1 MNRFLPH
8 IVLATFA
15 LCTSAYAQN
24 CPVPVTFPIA
34 GAMVSSSPAPTTLDP
49 DLILA
54 PQPNTPLVAFAGQHY
69 FAATSSARGRELYRT
84 DGQTISLVADL
95 QPGAASSFPRELTVH
110 AGKLFFV
117 AETSAV
123 GAELFVH
130 DGVTTSLVTDL
141 NPGAA
146 SARAQGLASV
156 NGWLLFVGQ
165 TAGGAPAVWRT
176 DGTAAGTSQVVAPG
190 TVVPVD
196 GTGSTVDAVTRL
208 HVGAGGGYALF
219 LGRDGG
225 GVYNLWRT
233 DGTSAGTAP
242 IVVGALWNGQDVL
255 PYDYNGFATLGG
267 LTLFVARTAIEG
279 RELWASDG
287 TQAGTWLVADIN
299 PGPFD
304 ASIDLNHAA
313 ELGGSLYFKAA
324 SAATG
329 GPEVWR
335 TNGTAAGTQLAADVV
350 PGMQGSAPLGMTVWN
365 GALYFVAGWPGQNP
379 GRELYRL
386 VPGGQAQLVADLTPG
401 PSDSFDLVEANLL
414 ATPSALI
421 FSASTPTEG
430 VELWRYD
437 GGTPTMA
444 VAMYPGHAPSAPRH
458 LTDLGGGAVLVSAI
472 GAGVGRELWRADGG
486 GTTLVGNL
494 TPEAPAPWRDPEI
507 WEATLGD
514 TAFIQVKDFQN
525 GEHLVR
531 WHSTLGA
538 QQIDGFENTN
548 ANFLDVR
555 GFAAM
560 TPAGGRVLTQ
570 AYDTYTETPMWA
582 ATGDSFEPFPA
593 WNGFGEL
600 PVFGIFVGQVNDR
613 VVFMGFTD
621 SDGYEPW
628 VSDGTQAGTV
638 QLGNLSPGNLNSL
651 GGQGFVLGDKLYF
664 AMNTTGLGYEL
675 WESDGTAA
683 GTQLV
688 IDLEPGLGGAYP
700 QEFARIGDKLLFS
713 AATTTFGREFYVSD
727 GTAAGTTLLKDINPG
742 AISSEPRVLEPYKG
756 RLYFSATTAARG
768 RELWSTDGTTAG
780 TQMLLDLNPGA
791 SSSFPLVMAEAAGTL
806 YFRAQL
812 PSIGYELFKT
822 DGTAAGTA
830 LVVDLN
836 PGTGGSDPN
845 QFLPVS
851 DGLLFVASS
860 TGGTRLFFTDGTLAG
875 TGQICPTSALTNH
888 YDLRI
893 VGGELLF
900 TALDHFERLVYR
912 IPDIGA
918 TVQDLGFGFDDVE
931 LRATPP
937 FLGGLM
943 SVNVQGGTQG
953 AAKLLLI
960 ATPSLEPSALF
971 VEPGHASWL
980 QLGYLQVAAI
990 LTHTPFT
997 AQLAVPSQ
1005 PSLAGLRV
1013 HMQVWT
1019 PGPFGVPASTSN
1031 GVALTLGN

>member
-1 MNRFLPH
+1 M
-8 IVLATFA
+8 
-15 LCTSAYAQN
+15 
-24 CPVPVTFPIA
+24 
-34 GAMVSSSPAPTTLDP
+34 
-49 DLILA
+49 
-54 PQPNTPLVAFAGQHY
+54 
-69 FAATSSARGRELYRT
+69 
-84 DGQTISLVADL
+84 
-95 QPGAASSFPRELTVH
+95 
-110 AGKLFFV
+110 
-117 AETSAV
+117 
-123 GAELFVH
+123 
-130 DGVTTSLVTDL
+130 
-141 NPGAA
+141 
-146 SARAQGLASV
+146 
-156 NGWLLFVGQ
+156 
-165 TAGGAPAVWRT
+165 
-176 DGTAAGTSQVVAPG
+176 
-190 TVVPVD
+190 
-196 GTGSTVDAVTRL
+196 
-208 HVGAGGGYALF
+208 
-219 LGRDGG
+219 
-225 GVYNLWRT
+225 
-233 DGTSAGTAP
+233 
-242 IVVGALWNGQDVL
+242 
-255 PYDYNGFATLGG
+255 
-267 LTLFVARTAIEG
+267 
-279 RELWASDG
+279 
-287 TQAGTWLVADIN
+287 
-299 PGPFD
+299 
-304 ASIDLNHAA
+304 
-313 ELGGSLYFKAA
+313 
-324 SAATG
+324 
-329 GPEVWR
+329 
-335 TNGTAAGTQLAADVV
+335 
-350 PGMQGSAPLGMTVWN
+350 
-365 GALYFVAGWPGQNP
+365 
-379 GRELYRL
+379 
-386 VPGGQAQLVADLTPG
+386 
-401 PSDSFDLVEANLL
+401 
-414 ATPSALI
+414 
-421 FSASTPTEG
+421 
-430 VELWRYD
+430 
-437 GGTPTMA
+437 
-444 VAMYPGHAPSAPRH
+444 
-458 LTDLGGGAVLVSAI
+458 
-472 GAGVGRELWRADGG
+472 
-486 GTTLVGNL
+486 
-494 TPEAPAPWRDPEI
+494 
-507 WEATLGD
+507 
-514 TAFIQVKDFQN
+514 
-525 GEHLVR
+525 
-531 WHSTLGA
+531 
-538 QQIDGFENTN
+538 
-548 ANFLDVR
+548 
-555 GFAAM
+555 
-560 TPAGGRVLTQ
+560 
-570 AYDTYTETPMWA
+570 
-582 ATGDSFEPFPA
+582 
-593 WNGFGEL
+593 
-600 PVFGIFVGQVNDR
+600 PVFGIFVCQVNDR

-937 FLGGLM
+937 FLGVLM
-943 SVNVQGGTQG
+943 SVNVQDGTQG

>member
-1 MNRFLPH
+1 
-8 IVLATFA
+8 
-15 LCTSAYAQN
+15 
-24 CPVPVTFPIA
+24 
-34 GAMVSSSPAPTTLDP
+34 
-49 DLILA
+49 
-54 PQPNTPLVAFAGQHY
+54 
-69 FAATSSARGRELYRT
+69 
-84 DGQTISLVADL
+84 
-95 QPGAASSFPRELTVH
+95 
-110 AGKLFFV
+110 
-117 AETSAV
+117 
-123 GAELFVH
+123 
-130 DGVTTSLVTDL
+130 
-141 NPGAA
+141 
-146 SARAQGLASV
+146 
-156 NGWLLFVGQ
+156 
-165 TAGGAPAVWRT
+165 
-176 DGTAAGTSQVVAPG
+176 
-190 TVVPVD
+190 
-196 GTGSTVDAVTRL
+196 
-208 HVGAGGGYALF
+208 
-219 LGRDGG
+219 
-225 GVYNLWRT
+225 
-233 DGTSAGTAP
+233 
-242 IVVGALWNGQDVL
+242 
-255 PYDYNGFATLGG
+255 
-267 LTLFVARTAIEG
+267 
-279 RELWASDG
+279 
-287 TQAGTWLVADIN
+287 
-299 PGPFD
+299 
-304 ASIDLNHAA
+304 
-313 ELGGSLYFKAA
+313 
-324 SAATG
+324 
-329 GPEVWR
+329 
-335 TNGTAAGTQLAADVV
+335 
-350 PGMQGSAPLGMTVWN
+350 
-365 GALYFVAGWPGQNP
+365 
-379 GRELYRL
+379 
-386 VPGGQAQLVADLTPG
+386 
-401 PSDSFDLVEANLL
+401 
-414 ATPSALI
+414 
-421 FSASTPTEG
+421 
-430 VELWRYD
+430 
-437 GGTPTMA
+437 
-444 VAMYPGHAPSAPRH
+444 
-458 LTDLGGGAVLVSAI
+458 
-472 GAGVGRELWRADGG
+472 
-486 GTTLVGNL
+486 
-494 TPEAPAPWRDPEI
+494 
-507 WEATLGD
+507 
-514 TAFIQVKDFQN
+514 
-525 GEHLVR
+525 
-531 WHSTLGA
+531 
-538 QQIDGFENTN
+538 
-548 ANFLDVR
+548 
-555 GFAAM
+555 
-560 TPAGGRVLTQ
+560 
-570 AYDTYTETPMWA
+570 
-582 ATGDSFEPFPA
+582 
-593 WNGFGEL
+593 
-600 PVFGIFVGQVNDR
+600 
-613 VVFMGFTD
+613 MGFTD

-713 AATTTFGREFYVSD
+713 AATTTFGREFYVS
-727 GTAAGTTLLKDINPG
+727 
-742 AISSEPRVLEPYKG
+742 
-756 RLYFSATTAARG
+756 
-768 RELWSTDGTTAG
+768 
-780 TQMLLDLNPGA
+780 
-791 SSSFPLVMAEAAGTL
+791 
-806 YFRAQL
+806 
-812 PSIGYELFKT
+812 